1 MNNHSV
7 INDNTNKS
15 IIKKFSKS
23 ERFVNER
30 KEYWQELQ
38 SIIDKINKRGQ
49 SSLNN
54 EENIEFPNLYRKI
67 CSDAELAKTLE
78 LSPDTI
84 RYINTLLQY
93 SHNILYSSPKRKLKN
108 IAGFFINDF
117 SKSFIKNWK
126 PIFIIF
132 LLFFGIGLVS
142 FIIVLNNPDYAI
154 HILPEQ
160 WINMMKESYSKDI
173 TEHRDIYSNIVMAGF
188 YIKNNVSIAFLS
200 FVLGVT
206 FGIGTIFL
214 IIRNA
219 IFIGAV
225 AGVVVS
231 SGYSTNFFNFV
242 VAHSAFELLG
252 ICLAGGAGLAV
263 GLSMIITTEEKK
275 TKTFNNKAKEV
286 MPVLFTAALFI
297 TIAGFIEGFISP
309 TKTPILIKI
318 TIALISLFIILFFSY
333 KLLFIKFIRNYRM
346 FKRINATNYR
356 RRLK

>member
-1 MNNHSV
+1 MNNQSTF
-7 INDNTNKS
+7 NENNNTLK
-15 IIKKFSKS
+15 IKKFSKS

-30 KEYWQELQ
+30 KEYWQKLQ
-38 SIIDKINKRGQ
+38 NIMDKINKRGQ
-49 SSLNN
+49 SSLNS

-93 SHNILYSSPKRKLKN
+93 SHNILYSSPKRELKD
-108 IAGFFINDF
+108 IVKFFLNDF

-126 PIFIIF
+126 PILIVF
-132 LLFFGIGLVS
+132 LLFFGIGVIS
-142 FIIVLNNPDYAI
+142 FVVVLNNPDYAI

-160 WINMMKESYSKDI
+160 WINMMKKSYSEDI

-188 YIKNNVSIAFLS
+188 YIKNNVSIAFFS

-206 FGIGTIFL
+206 FGIGTVFI

-242 VAHSAFELLG
+242 IAHSAFELLG

-275 TKTFNNKAKEV
+275 TTTFNKKAKEV

-297 TIAGFIEGFISP
+297 AIAGFIEGFISP
-309 TKTPILIKI
+309 TKTPIIIKI
-318 TIALISLFIILFFSY
+318 AICLTSLFIIIFFSY
-333 KLLFIKFIRNYRM
+333 KLLFIKFIRNYKIS
-346 FKRINATNYR
+346 KRKSFII
-356 RRLK
+356 K